1 MLIRCNMPII
11 KTLSPNDSITISIW
25 KIDESLNELKRIF
38 GKSINIKNE
47 IKLMEHIASRLA
59 IKYCCEIIGKKY
71 NGISKDNNGKP
82 TLNGLKNGGISI
94 SHKYPYAVGMI
105 NLENNC
111 GVDVERVDKKIRRI
125 QNKFLNNKE
134 MKYVGDDIKGIT
146 KIWSVKESSYKVGG
160 ETIPLNK
167 INVKR
172 EGDNLFKSEV
182 GNKSYSLNTIELNG
196 HVISYTT

>member
-1 MLIRCNMPII
+1 
-11 KTLSPNDSITISIW
+11 
-25 KIDESLNELKRIF
+25 
-38 GKSINIKNE
+38 
-47 IKLMEHIASRLA
+47 
-59 IKYCCEIIGKKY
+59 
-71 NGISKDNNGKP
+71 
-82 TLNGLKNGGISI
+82 
-94 SHKYPYAVGMI
+94 
-105 NLENNC
+105 
-111 GVDVERVDKKIRRI
+111 
-125 QNKFLNNKE
+125 